1 MAYGTL
7 LSDTIQASVASTVGT
22 LGTPPQFNDANNVQ
36 TGTLCRAWVAY
47 SAGVVAASFNVSS
60 VSVTATGDYTINFTN
75 AMPDANYASVGT
87 FGDTTNA
94 AIGSGNI
101 GLSTLAKNTG
111 SVRVTQQSPGGTGF
125 AGNRC
130 SVAIF
135 R

>member
-1 MAYGTL
+1 
-7 LSDTIQASVASTVGT
+7 VGT
-22 LGTPPQFNDANNVQ
+22 LGTPTQFLDANGVQ

-47 SAGVVAASFNVSS
+47 STATVSASFNVSS
-60 VSVTATGDYTINFTN
+60 ITTTATGDYTINFTT
-75 AMPDANYASVGT
+75 AMPDTNYASVGS

-94 AIGSGNI
+94 ALASGVIGT
-101 GLSTLAKNTG
+101 STLAKNTG
-111 SVRVTQQSPGGTGF
+111 SVRITQQSSGGGGW

>member
-1 MAYGTL
+1 MAVTPTQ
-7 LSDTIQASVASTVGT
+7 LSDWYQSQVNSG
-22 LGTPPQFNDANNVQ
+22 LANNGILT
-36 TGTLCRAWVAY
+36 TG
-47 SAGVVAASFNVSS
+47 G
-60 VSVTATGDYTINFTN
+60 VTATGDYTINFTN

-94 AIGSGNI
+94 AIGTGSI
-101 GLSTLAKNTG
+101 ALSTLAKNTG

-130 SVAIF
+130 SVVIF